1 MDDDL
6 IDKIERKA
14 IKAVRPFVWSILGI
28 AVIIT
33 GFLLANGIHLGTI
46 VNRHIDIL
54 QKEREQGIRDG
65 VHIKQLESYVNQL
78 ELTIESQGRLVK
90 QNSEDITLLILD
102 NQVLKEDSHKPG
114 S

>member
-1 MDDDL
+1 MKQDL
-6 IDKIERKA
+6 IDEIEERS
-14 IKAVRPFVWSILGI
+14 IKAVKPYIWSMLGI

-65 VHIKQLESYVNQL
+65 VHIQQLESI
-78 ELTIESQGRLVK
+78 IESQNRLI
-90 QNSEDITLLILD
+90 QRNSEDITILILD
-102 NQVLKEDSHKPG
+102 NEILKENSHPPAK
-114 S
+114 

>member
-1 MDDDL
+1 MKQEL
-6 IDKIERKA
+6 IDEIEENSIR
-14 IKAVRPFVWSILGI
+14 AVRPFVWSILGI

-65 VHIKQLESYVNQL
+65 VHINQL
-78 ELTIESQGRLVK
+78 KSIIESQNQLIQR
-90 QNSEDITLLILD
+90 NSEDIIILILD
-102 NQVLKEDSHKPG
+102 NETLKENSHSPAN
-114 S
+114 

>member
-1 MDDDL
+1 MKQDL
-6 IDKIERKA
+6 IDEIEERS
-14 IKAVRPFVWSILGI
+14 IKAVKPFIWSMLGI

-78 ELTIESQGRLVK
+78 ESAIESQGRLV
-90 QNSEDITLLILD
+90 QRNSEDITILILD
-102 NQVLKEDSHKPG
+102 NEILKENSHPPAQ
-114 S
+114 